1 MKGHKE
7 KLAIKFVNVVKDH
20 FPGEKNGKEIGMML
34 FTAVSAVKINF
45 IWTFTI
51 WDKQFYNFELW
62 KTKRFYLLK
71 I

>member
-7 KLAIKFVNVVKDH
+7 KLAYKICKRLKDH

-45 IWTFTI
+45 I
-51 WDKQFYNFELW
+51 
-62 KTKRFYLLK
+62 
-71 I
+71 